1 MAFPQAKALAEAKGG
16 RLPDIGNDTF
26 VLRGRSGWGAS
37 LATRTKEFVMPKAK
51 DFKRLVRARMQK
63 TGESYTAARLQII
76 RKTESKTESKADLA
90 KLAGMSDSSV
100 TKRSGR
106 DWAEWVRVLDAA
118 GAAKMPHREI
128 AEHVSSLGVPSWWTQ
143 MITVGY
149 ERIRGLRDRGE
160 RRGGGYSATKSRT
173 FDVSVARL
181 FAAFISGKLC
191 KHWLPRGV
199 KIRSMTAN
207 KRVRFEWLDGT
218 PAVVGFLSKGDAKSV
233 AAVEHSKLADK
244 AAADAM
250 KKTWGESF
258 DKLADLI
265 E

>member
-1 MAFPQAKALAEAKGG
+1 
-16 RLPDIGNDTF
+16 
-26 VLRGRSGWGAS
+26 
-37 LATRTKEFVMPKAK
+37 MPKAK
-51 DFKRLVRARMQK
+51 DLKRLVRARMQK
-63 TGESYTAARLQII
+63 TGESYTAARLQVV
-76 RKTESKTESKADLA
+76 RKKQFSKEPQTAAKTDLA
-90 KLAGMSDSSV
+90 KLAGMSDASV
-100 TKRSGR
+100 SRQTGR
-106 DWAEWVRVLDAA
+106 GWAEWVRALDAA
-118 GAAKMPHREI
+118 GAAKKSHREI

-143 MITVGY
+143 MVTVGY

-173 FDVSVARL
+173 FGVPVPRL

-191 KHWLPRGV
+191 KHWLPKGV

-207 KRVRFEWLDGT
+207 KRIRFEWLDGT

-233 AAVEHSKLADK
+233 AAVEHQKLADK

-250 KKTWGESF
+250 KNTWAECF
-258 DKLADLI
+258 DKLGELI

>member
-1 MAFPQAKALAEAKGG
+1 
-16 RLPDIGNDTF
+16 
-26 VLRGRSGWGAS
+26 
-37 LATRTKEFVMPKAK
+37 MPKAK
-51 DFKRLVRARMQK
+51 DLKRLVRARMQK
-63 TGESYTAARLQII
+63 TGESYTAARLQLI
-76 RKTESKTESKADLA
+76 RKKSESNTDLA
-90 KLAGMSDSSV
+90 KLAGMSDASV
-100 TKRSGR
+100 SKQTGR
-106 DWAEWVRVLDAA
+106 TWAEWVRVLDAA
-118 GAAKMPHREI
+118 DSVRKSHRAI

-143 MITVGY
+143 MVTVGY

-160 RRGGGYSATKSRT
+160 QRGGGYSATKSRT

-191 KHWLPRGV
+191 KHWLPKGV

-218 PAVVGFLSKGDAKSV
+218 PAVVGFLSKGDARSV

-244 AAADAM
+244 GAADAM

-258 DKLADLI
+258 DKLAALI